1 MFAKALQ
8 PVEAAALITA
18 QPENAVASGKG
29 GEILPE
35 ILGIFLTRGAQLCL
49 LYTSPSPRD

>member
-1 MFAKALQ
+1 LQ

-18 QPENAVASGKG
+18 QPEKAVASGKS

-35 ILGIFLTRGAQLCL
+35 ILGILLT
-49 LYTSPSPRD
+49 

>member
-1 MFAKALQ
+1 VFAKALQ

-35 ILGIFLTRGAQLCL
+35 ILGIFLT
-49 LYTSPSPRD
+49 